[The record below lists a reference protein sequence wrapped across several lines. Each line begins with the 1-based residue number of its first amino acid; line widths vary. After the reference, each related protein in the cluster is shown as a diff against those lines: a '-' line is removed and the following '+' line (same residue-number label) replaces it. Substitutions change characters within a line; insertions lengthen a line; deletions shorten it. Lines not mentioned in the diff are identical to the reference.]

1 MLSST
6 VIEKEAVGIDGGV
19 DDHTND
25 TTLNTTN
32 NTTNTTNNNKNIGL
46 TAHQIAKRRDFTK
59 KENLRRSVFKEM
71 TTFGMF
77 PLQAMAMDD
86 YDIQMKDYIN
96 IGNASSSLEGVAC
109 GTEEDSDSDDEV
121 PKRMVHANK
130 QSIIIDDECD
140 ILRQQFMQE
149 FMKEKYASAAT
160 VPNVEEHNTAAASSD
175 VNESAADTTTHA
187 SKPAPLVLDNKENL
201 EDSNNLQQR
210 DTDEK
215 KVHRDTP
222 PVNDQTLS
230 TLWSLEPRLFA
241 METAMKGKRRYIST
255 HLGRFMDHYWRECDV
270 YNRHYYELIKENSP
284 CRLYFGEYV
293 KLYIFKWHILY

>member
-6 VIEKEAVGIDGGV
+6 EKEAESIDRLV
-19 DDHTND
+19 DDHTDN
-25 TTLNTTN
+25 TTLNTTSISS
-32 NTTNTTNNNKNIGL
+32 NTTANSNKNISL
-46 TAHQIAKRRDFTK
+46 TAHQIEARRNFTK
-59 KENLRRSVFKEM
+59 KENLRRSVFKEI

-96 IGNASSSLEGVAC
+96 IDNASSLEDGAC
-109 GTEEDSDSDDEV
+109 GIDDDSDIDSEE
-121 PKRMVHANK
+121 PKRMVHDNK
-130 QSIIIDDECD
+130 PSKKLSEDNEYD

-149 FMKEKYASAAT
+149 FMKEKHVSAAT
-160 VPNVEEHNTAAASSD
+160 VPNVEEHSAAVASSD
-175 VNESAADTTTHA
+175 VDESAAVDDTTKPTN
-187 SKPAPLVLDNKENL
+187 KPAPLALDNKENL
-201 EDSNNLQQR
+201 KEINIQQK
-210 DTDEK
+210 DTDEHQLQK
-215 KVHRDTP
+215 DNQP
-222 PVNDQTLS
+222 INNQALS

-284 CRLYFGEYV
+284 CRLYFGKYV
-293 KLYIFKWHILY
+293 KL

>member
-6 VIEKEAVGIDGGV
+6 VIEKEVVGIGIDGV
-19 DDHTND
+19 EEHTND
-25 TTLNTTN
+25 TTSKTTII
-32 NTTNTTNNNKNIGL
+32 TSNTTNNNRNIGL
-46 TAHQIAKRRDFTK
+46 TANQIEARRNFTK
-59 KENLRRSVFKEM
+59 KENLRRSIFKEI

-96 IGNASSSLEGVAC
+96 VGNASSSLEGVC
-109 GTEEDSDSDDEV
+109 GTNDDSDSDSEEQ
-121 PKRMVHANK
+121 KRMVHANK
-130 QSIIIDDECD
+130 QSKIIDDECD

-149 FMKEKYASAAT
+149 FIKEKNASST
-160 VPNVEEHNTAAASSD
+160 VPNVKDHRTVALSD
-175 VNESAADTTTHA
+175 INESAADTTTHR
-187 SKPAPLVLDNKENL
+187 SKPAPFVLDNKENL
-201 EDSNNLQQR
+201 KEINKQQK
-210 DTDEK
+210 DIDEE
-215 KVHRDTP
+215 KVQKDAP
-222 PVNDQTLS
+222 PVNNQTLS

-284 CRLYFGEYV
+284 CRLYFGKCV
-293 KLYIFKWHILY
+293 NVFFGK